1 MYTRSQELEDHLT
14 DVRIAW
20 KIPST
25 GQTGNG
31 DWHKN
36 KMLPMLEAHVFAL
49 TLEYGRISHWI
60 QERSTLRVIEERI
73 RDKIYPYYNDI
84 PLTRSIK

>member
-25 GQTGNG
+25 GQTGSG

-36 KMLPMLEAHVFAL
+36 KALQMLDAHVSEL
-49 TLEYGRISHWI
+49 NLEYGNKSHWI
-60 QERSTLRVIEERI
+60 QERSTLRVIKAANI
-73 RDKIYPYYNDI
+73 TKD
-84 PLTRSIK
+84 

>member
-1 MYTRSQELEDHLT
+1 MHTRSQELENHLT
-14 DVRIAW
+14 DVRIDW

-36 KMLPMLEAHVFAL
+36 KALPMLEAHVSEL
-49 TLEYGRISHWI
+49 NLEYGNKSHWI
-60 QERSTLRVIEERI
+60 QERVIYELI
-73 RDKIYPYYNDI
+73 VQHK
-84 PLTRSIK
+84 